1 MLPPALPLADALC
14 EPQLLPAAP
23 RAVNPRVQVPV
34 PELLPS
40 EAVSHHLQRVMAE
53 AAAACVQTRDQVA
66 LGADGSGGG
75 GEGGEEGRALGRGI
89 GGTAAAR
96 WAEAVVYELLLRD
109 PGVAAG
115 GWEVTWV
122 SEQEGQR
129 YAPYDI
135 LLTRGTG
142 VRQGRKG
149 TVPHR
154 AMYVTCNPGQA
165 V

>member
-1 MLPPALPLADALC
+1 MLPWPAHRVSPY
-14 EPQLLPAAP
+14 LLIYLQ
-23 RAVNPRVQVPV
+23 RAVNPRTQVPV

-53 AAAACVQTRDQVA
+53 AAAAGAKTRDQGPH
-66 LGADGSGGG
+66 GADGSEG
-75 GEGGEEGRALGRGI
+75 GEGGQEGRALGRGI

-122 SEQEGQR
+122 SDQEGMR

-142 VRQGRKG
+142 VRQRSRN
-149 TVPHR
+149 TV
-154 AMYVTCNPGQA
+154 
-165 V
+165 